1 MDGVVGGVAAH
12 FESLMFVAGDGV
24 EELGGAVDG
33 DEVEKAFGMAAVEPL
48 LVEGAQFAVLLAGG
62 APCEQVAGRADHE
75 ARVDVLPR
83 AFGGEERGE
92 VGFGI
97 EIGFGGDEEKG
108 EIAGKSAAELDV
120 EGVGDDDAVVM
131 ADEEG
136 CHLADEFDF
145 PPHGHRVGAVRHGGD
160 GLKVEG
166 NVGLHELLGVGV
178 EKVFVMGGS
187 GADDGLEDGHFG
199 PPNRSGRLKGTLYIS

>member
-92 VGFGI
+92 VGFVSPRTM
-97 EIGFGGDEEKG
+97 ESIGHAASCFVG
-108 EIAGKSAAELDV
+108 EVCGRWVRFSRGERRAGSPGAP
-120 EGVGDDDAVVM
+120 VG
-131 ADEEG
+131 
-136 CHLADEFDF
+136 
-145 PPHGHRVGAVRHGGD
+145 
-160 GLKVEG
+160 
-166 NVGLHELLGVGV
+166 
-178 EKVFVMGGS
+178 
-187 GADDGLEDGHFG
+187 
-199 PPNRSGRLKGTLYIS
+199 